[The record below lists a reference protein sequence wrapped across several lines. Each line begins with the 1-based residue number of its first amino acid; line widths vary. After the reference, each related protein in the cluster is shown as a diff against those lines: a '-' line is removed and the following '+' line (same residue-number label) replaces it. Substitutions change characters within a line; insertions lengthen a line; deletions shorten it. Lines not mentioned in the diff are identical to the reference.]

1 MTSRR
6 SFFRSLIGLV
16 IAPKVVEALP
26 VQSIEPT
33 RRMAINWTI
42 EAEQHLMYMHGINID
57 AELMRAMSRD
67 IQNEI
72 DSHMITKLSGEL
84 V

>member
-1 MTSRR
+1 MNSRR
-6 SFFRSLIGLV
+6 SFFKSLIGLV

-26 VQSIEPT
+26 VQSIQPT
-33 RRMAINWTI
+33 RMAINWTI
-42 EAEQHLMYMHGINID
+42 EAEQHLMYMHHINID
-57 AELMRAMSRD
+57 AELMRAMSED

-72 DSHMITKLSGEL
+72 DLHMITKLSGEL

>member
-26 VQSIEPT
+26 VPVAT
-33 RRMAINWTI
+33 PRRLATNWSF
-42 EAEQHLMYMHGINID
+42 ELEQDLMYMHGINID

>member
-1 MTSRR
+1 MNSRR
-6 SFFRSLIGLV
+6 SFFKSLIGLV

-26 VQSIEPT
+26 VQAIQPT
-33 RRMAINWTI
+33 RMAINWTI
-42 EAEQHLMYMHGINID
+42 EAEQHLMHMHHINID
-57 AELMRAMSRD
+57 AELMRAMSED

-72 DSHMITKLSGEL
+72 DLHMITKPSGEL